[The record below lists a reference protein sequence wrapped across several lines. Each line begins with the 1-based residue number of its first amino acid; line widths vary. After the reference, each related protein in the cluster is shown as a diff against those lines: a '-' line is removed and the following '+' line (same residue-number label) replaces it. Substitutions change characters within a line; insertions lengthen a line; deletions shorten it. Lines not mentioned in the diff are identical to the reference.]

1 LNVDLLLKSY
11 VDEVDSYF
19 VIVELLILCISYVDE
34 ALFSVT
40 MAVNDDPMMVPNLS
54 PPNTYEAVVNGG
66 TFDRLHDGHHL
77 FLTVSLSISI
87 IFLSIFNIPLIF
99 FFTKISTFYTHLSLK
114 ICVQASAQ
122 LARHRIVIGV
132 CDGPMLAKKQVLFF
146 PNSRRIITKYIF
158 CSSFFTF
165 GVD

>member
-1 LNVDLLLKSY
+1 LLLNVDLLLKSY

-99 FFTKISTFYTHLSLK
+99 FFYENFHFLYSSKFENLCAGFSSVGKAPYCDWSLRRPYA
-114 ICVQASAQ
+114 CQETGFV
-122 LARHRIVIGV
+122 
-132 CDGPMLAKKQVLFF
+132 F
-146 PNSRRIITKYIF
+146 PQF
-158 CSSFFTF
+158 
-165 GVD
+165 